1 MWYAEI
7 KNILNKHDQS
17 NFRTQEMCNE
27 VVHTMPKVICSI
39 SDCFK
44 TQDMCK
50 KVVQKDQGML
60 KYVPD
65 LYRVG
70 LVCSYGPLDLRFAH
84 KTIEIFLQEH
94 IKMLKFGQK
103 GVTTKDFYGQRQITA
118 IFTIDVNKVVI
129 SDEVPCNNG
138 KDCHYIVGYQ
148 ADGVLIP
155 LFIKTP
161 KDIFSYGVSQ
171 YDKNSAYTIS
181 FNVSEEEAWKTQY
194 KKIWNMVESQ
204 LLDKLA
210 TESIKRE
217 GRNVNGKWKTWKERI
232 KINFHSQDVPYNM
245 HCNATAVLKI
255 DSVYR
260 QSKNYH
266 PQVYIEEC
274 KYTDV

>member
-1 MWYAEI
+1 M
-7 KNILNKHDQS
+7 
-17 NFRTQEMCNE
+17 
-27 VVHTMPKVICSI
+27 
-39 SDCFK
+39 
-44 TQDMCK
+44 
-50 KVVQKDQGML
+50 
-60 KYVPD
+60 
-65 LYRVG
+65 
-70 LVCSYGPLDLRFAH
+70 
-84 KTIEIFLQEH
+84 
-94 IKMLKFGQK
+94 
-103 GVTTKDFYGQRQITA
+103 
-118 IFTIDVNKVVI
+118 
-129 SDEVPCNNG
+129 
-138 KDCHYIVGYQ
+138 
-148 ADGVLIP
+148 
-155 LFIKTP
+155 
-161 KDIFSYGVSQ
+161 
-171 YDKNSAYTIS
+171 S